1 MQIYVEGGN
10 VCMLE
15 STTGCTLNS
24 HQKIKLGSHTQIL
37 IYALMIKTK
46 NAPWELVFLGKWR
59 ITKSDT

>member
-46 NAPWELVFLGKWR
+46 NAP
-59 ITKSDT
+59 